1 MPPDLPLP
9 PDSRSAATSVPALA
23 IGLMSGT
30 SQDGVDVALI
40 ETDGEVIARFGP
52 TAYRTYS
59 KKERALLRSATA
71 AAANITDRT
80 VRPAALAAAEAVVN
94 AAHAEA
100 VETFFAGNGIKPG
113 RRDGRRLPRPNRAAP
128 AAAAP
133 HGSARRRT
141 GPRCAAG
148 HSSGV

>member
-9 PDSRSAATSVPALA
+9 QDSRSAATSVPALA

-71 AAANITDRT
+71 AAANVTDRT
-80 VRPAALAAAEAVVN
+80 ARPAALAAAEAVV
-94 AAHAEA
+94 
-100 VETFFAGNGIKPG
+100 
-113 RRDGRRLPRPNRAAP
+113 DAAP
-128 AAAAP
+128 AEAGEKVLAGHGIKAP
-133 HGSARRRT
+133 HVT
-141 GPRCAAG
+141 
-148 HSSGV
+148 

>member
-30 SQDGVDVALI
+30 SQDGVDVALVK
-40 ETDGEVIARFGP
+40 TDGEIIARFGP

-71 AAANITDRT
+71 AAANVTDRT
-80 VRPAALAAAEAVVN
+80 ARPAALAAAEAAVN
-94 AAHAEA
+94 AHAEA
-100 VETFFAGNGIKPG
+100 VETFLAGNGLKPA
-113 RRDGRRLPRPNRAAP
+113 D
-128 AAAAP
+128 
-133 HGSARRRT
+133 
-141 GPRCAAG
+141 
-148 HSSGV
+148 